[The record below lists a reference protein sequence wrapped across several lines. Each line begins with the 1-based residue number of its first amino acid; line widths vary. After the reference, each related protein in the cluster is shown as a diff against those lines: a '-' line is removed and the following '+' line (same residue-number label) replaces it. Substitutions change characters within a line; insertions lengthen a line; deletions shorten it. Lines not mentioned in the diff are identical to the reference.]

1 MVVISF
7 ISLIKYKVCIVLSEK
22 WPSSFSEKNELGV
35 TEHSTVGSLLYVN
48 DAPWQVDELKAETTH
63 SVENFAKGTLAAVVE
78 IFMHFQQTMLYEQR
92 SGTEHVFMYRDG
104 YFPCFINVMRR
115 SEQYVSAIKITSS
128 LFMTL

>member
-1 MVVISF
+1 
-7 ISLIKYKVCIVLSEK
+7 
-22 WPSSFSEKNELGV
+22 
-35 TEHSTVGSLLYVN
+35 LYVN